1 MSNQVYNPNVMPQMN
16 PMATQPMQYSPAP
29 IQQQPVQQSGPKA
42 GVSAVNIQ
50 IFNPTASADGSAQA
64 AAAPMSY
71 PMASWYNP
79 GMGMY
84 PYYYPMPMPYPYPMQ
99 QAQNQ
104 TQTQSQT
111 QTQPQQ
117 PAAAAPVAD
126 NSTKKMKNKDIVPLT
141 DEYIKTLENYLNNP
155 NPDVRMQGIKELL
168 NRFKELDTRKSDVAL
183 TNLLNKSLQDPD
195 PNVRFVAMSTLTS
208 GYANGNQKT
217 SELLN
222 KIQNTKNVYGEDA
235 KVASQALLKI
245 ASAPTKIQVEDDGS
259 SEKQK
264 KKAE

>member
-111 QTQPQQ
+111 QTHPNT
-117 PAAAAPVAD
+117 AAAALAVID
-126 NSTKKMKNKDIVPLT
+126 QKNEKQRHSSID

-155 NPDVRMQGIKELL
+155 NPDVRMQGI
-168 NRFKELDTRKSDVAL
+168 
-183 TNLLNKSLQDPD
+183 
-195 PNVRFVAMSTLTS
+195 
-208 GYANGNQKT
+208 
-217 SELLN
+217 
-222 KIQNTKNVYGEDA
+222 
-235 KVASQALLKI
+235 
-245 ASAPTKIQVEDDGS
+245 
-259 SEKQK
+259 
-264 KKAE
+264 